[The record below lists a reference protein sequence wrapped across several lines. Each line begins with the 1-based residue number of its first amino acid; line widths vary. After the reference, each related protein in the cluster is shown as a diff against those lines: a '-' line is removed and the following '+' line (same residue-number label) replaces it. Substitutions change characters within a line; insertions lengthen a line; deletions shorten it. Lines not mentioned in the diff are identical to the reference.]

1 MEGLATPKGR
11 LAFCDPPSK
20 SHARIPL
27 TNPNLI
33 FLFLLVLISLFKT
46 DLYFEDFQIEILEEN
61 PIPLGFRWI
70 QVSYHFQDRTLS
82 HFLTRPIHWKRI
94 NKQLEIFLSVAINMR
109 TILTVLLVYL
119 KKRKVRDSYKVF
131 YDAIASHVS
140 NIFAVKASYIFLAS
154 I

>member
-61 PIPLGFRWI
+61 SIPLGFR
-70 QVSYHFQDRTLS
+70 
-82 HFLTRPIHWKRI
+82 
-94 NKQLEIFLSVAINMR
+94 
-109 TILTVLLVYL
+109 
-119 KKRKVRDSYKVF
+119 
-131 YDAIASHVS
+131 
-140 NIFAVKASYIFLAS
+140 
-154 I
+154 